1 MKKYLPISAVLL
13 AFFSLVFL
21 KNLRPSDDDTPTV
34 GNKNSTPT
42 SSSISPIPTAAKS
55 NKFRDG
61 TFTGSLED
69 AYYGNY
75 QVAAV
80 INNGQITDINFLIY
94 PNDNRTSRSV
104 NSQAMVYLKA
114 EAIQSQS
121 AQVDIVSGASSSSE
135 AFIRSLGSALK
146 EAAK

>member
-21 KNLRPSDDDTPTV
+21 KNSRPDDDDNIAVGKNNSQPSGSDSKPTPTV
-34 GNKNSTPT
+34 SNSGNY
-42 SSSISPIPTAAKS
+42 
-55 NKFRDG
+55 RDG
-61 TFTGSLED
+61 IFTGSLED

-75 QVAAV
+75 QVGAV
-80 INNGQITDINFLIY
+80 INNGKITDINFLVY
-94 PNDNRTSRSV
+94 PNDNRTSRSI

-114 EAIQSQS
+114 EAIQIQS

-135 AFIRSLGSALK
+135 AFIRSLSSALK
-146 EAAK
+146 KAAK